1 MRLLLDTQIW
11 LWALAASGRLGRR
24 TSQALTDSGNDVY
37 LSAASSW
44 EIAIKYTLGKLPLPA
59 PPERYVPERIR
70 LSGVTPLAIEHSHA
84 LAVAT
89 LPELHRDPFD
99 RLLIAQAVAERMTLV
114 TADSAMTAY
123 DVPLLDAT
131 A

>member
-11 LWALAASGRLGRR
+11 LWALVASGRLGRR
-24 TSQALTDSGNDVY
+24 TRQALTDSGNDVY

-99 RLLIAQAVAERMTLV
+99 RLLIAQAVVERMTLV

-123 DVPLLDAT
+123 DLPLLDAT
-131 A
+131 E

>member
-11 LWALAASGRLGRR
+11 LWALVASGRLGRR

-99 RLLIAQAVAERMTLV
+99 RLLIAQAVVERMTLV
-114 TADSAMTAY
+114 TADSAVTAY